1 MNEAAVPQQ
10 LSDVDDEDGPFESSL
25 SPQLK
30 GLMNPYPPPYRGK
43 IKELQGI
50 AQSLETMKAQR
61 AGLRGSANVSPHVR
75 QSTLRRSG
83 SRSSYKR
90 NDGIRKTVLRS

>member
-1 MNEAAVPQQ
+1 MPEQVPASEAAVRQPP
-10 LSDVDDEDGPFESSL
+10 SEVNDEDGPFERSL

-43 IKELQGI
+43 MKELQGI

-61 AGLRGSANVSPHVR
+61 ASLRGSANVSPNGR
-75 QSTLRRSG
+75 NSPLRRQ
-83 SRSSYKR
+83 
-90 NDGIRKTVLRS
+90 